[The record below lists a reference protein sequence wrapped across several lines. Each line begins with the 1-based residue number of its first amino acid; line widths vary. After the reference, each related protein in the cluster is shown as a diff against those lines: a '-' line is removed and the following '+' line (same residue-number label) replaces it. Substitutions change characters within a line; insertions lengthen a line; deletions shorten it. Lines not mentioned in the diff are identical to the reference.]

1 MVSTLTV
8 PRELNPTPETVIVSS
23 TAAEAG
29 LSVIDG
35 FGVENSVELPVIVPI
50 FTDTICV
57 PGDSE
62 PPVDAAGTSIIFV
75 NAPLASEMMPP
86 DGIASAPP
94 IVMVDAVVD
103 GGKAEPVIVT
113 VFPVETLAGL
123 TVITPLG
130 TVTLT
135 VFELLVVAV
144 EPPTVSA
151 LSVTVT

>member
-1 MVSTLTV
+1 
-8 PRELNPTPETVIVSS
+8 
-23 TAAEAG
+23 
-29 LSVIDG
+29 
-35 FGVENSVELPVIVPI
+35 
-50 FTDTICV
+50 
-57 PGDSE
+57 
-62 PPVDAAGTSIIFV
+62 
-75 NAPLASEMMPP
+75 
-86 DGIASAPP
+86 
-94 IVMVDAVVD
+94 MVDAVVD